1 MESSAN
7 NILAAHSGLSLYP
20 NPISTSVPGLL
31 SSSPTQEASSRL
43 SGGNSWGSYTGD
55 SGLAGHNSCSM
66 ASYGNLP
73 LGASFSMNSKAAAY
87 NSAFGSSSDYLNCR
101 QMVNHMS
108 PLNAMPMRNYPS
120 IYGDM
125 YQGHTGYANS
135 GFYPDMTAGI
145 PPFPGRELD
154 CRQPPSESSEGESK
168 GRKKRKPYTRYQT
181 MVLENEFLNS
191 SCVTRQKRWEISC
204 KLQLTERQVK
214 VWFQNR
220 RMKRKKLNER
230 AKNRLR
236 EETDIKDVP
245 QLPQAHSHSQHPQHS
260 SLAAHSHSALAQ
272 QHLQGWRLA
281 Y

>member
-1 MESSAN
+1 MESPAN
-7 NILAAHSGLSLYP
+7 NILAAAHSGLSLYP
-20 NPISTSVPGLL
+20 NPISTTVPGLL
-31 SSSPTQEASSRL
+31 SSSPTQESSSSRL
-43 SGGNSWGSYTGD
+43 SGNNSWGSYTGD
-55 SGLAGHNSCSM
+55 SGLVAHNSCSM

-87 NSAFGSSSDYLNCR
+87 NSPFGGSSASDYLNCR

-125 YQGHTGYANS
+125 YQGHTTGYPNG

-145 PPFPGRELD
+145 PPFGGRDLD
-154 CRQPPSESSEGESK
+154 CRQPPSESSEGETK

-191 SCVTRQKRWEISC
+191 SCITRQKRWEISC

-245 QLPQAHSHSQHPQHS
+245 QIPQQAHSQHPQHT
-260 SLAAHSHSALAQ
+260 SLAAHTHSALAQ
-272 QHLQGWRLA
+272 QHLQA
-281 Y
+281 

>member
-7 NILAAHSGLSLYP
+7 NILAHSGLSLYP
-20 NPISTSVPGLL
+20 GSISTTVSGLL
-31 SSSPTQEASSRL
+31 SSSPTQDSVARSAIT
-43 SGGNSWGSYTGD
+43 GQNSWGGYSGE
-55 SGLAGHNSCSM
+55 SGLVPHNSCSM

-73 LGASFSMNSKAAAY
+73 LGASFGMNSKAAY
-87 NSAFGSSSDYLNCR
+87 NSAFGSSSDYINCR

-108 PLNAMPMRNYPS
+108 PLNAMPMRNYS
-120 IYGDM
+120 LYGDM
-125 YQGHTGYANS
+125 YQGHTGYANG
-135 GFYPDMTAGI
+135 GFYPDMAAGI

-154 CRQPPSESSEGESK
+154 CRSGQSDSSQETK

-191 SCVTRQKRWEISC
+191 SCITRQKRWEISC
-204 KLQLTERQVK
+204 KLQLSERQVK

-236 EETDIKDVP
+236 EEQDVKDVP
-245 QLPQAHSHSQHPQHS
+245 PLPQHAHSHSHS
-260 SLAAHSHSALAQ
+260 THGHGQ
-272 QHLQGWRLA
+272 PQHLQA
-281 Y
+281 

>member
-1 MESSAN
+1 MESPAN

-31 SSSPTQEASSRL
+31 SSSPTQESSSSRL
-43 SGGNSWGSYTGD
+43 SGNNSWGSYTGD
-55 SGLAGHNSCSM
+55 SGLVAHNSCSM

-125 YQGHTGYANS
+125 YQGHTAGYTNS

-154 CRQPPSESSEGESK
+154 CRQPPTESSEG
-168 GRKKRKPYTRYQT
+168 GR
-181 MVLENEFLNS
+181 FCDS
-191 SCVTRQKRWEISC
+191 G
-204 KLQLTERQVK
+204 
-214 VWFQNR
+214 
-220 RMKRKKLNER
+220 
-230 AKNRLR
+230 
-236 EETDIKDVP
+236 
-245 QLPQAHSHSQHPQHS
+245 
-260 SLAAHSHSALAQ
+260 SANMCTAEVDYSTL
-272 QHLQGWRLA
+272 
-281 Y
+281 